1 MNEAKL
7 AEIRN
12 WLIKAR
18 HDLGSARRLM
28 EGDEPYCSLC
38 HTPTRLLWKASTELL
53 TGTSARKTGIR
64 SALFFAGC

>member
-1 MNEAKL
+1 MSAL
-7 AEIRN
+7 VIRVEN
-12 WLIKAR
+12 LSKRDRIGR
-18 HDLGSARRLM
+18 G
-28 EGDEPYCSLC
+28 EPYCSLC